1 MSRDLILPKILQTVS
16 VVFDM
21 DVEDVSLKTSAKNVA
36 KWDSLNQVKLI
47 VALEEELDME
57 FEPEEIAEMNSVK
70 AIMEVAAKKITQ

>member
-1 MSRDLILPKILQTVS
+1 MTRDLILPKILQTVS